1 MERRPVFHVIDESPF
16 CEVCETEFLMMSGY
30 SFGEKQASVINL
42 HKSYLKNHK
51 QAKVLEISSK
61 SQIVVG
67 KELSAFNL
75 KTIYEGKKI
84 SVECAFQGSKV
95 FEKGGPYTDL
105 YTKSSIEAKKDK
117 RLRESGKLI
126 KFVYENEEYP
136 LEPKDVF
143 YNWIYINALHR
154 NEQLSKKVLM
164 YDSFTDIEFNPQRS
178 INCQA
183 RAVAIYVGLVRNSRI
198 NEALKSFHDFM
209 RIVYNI
215 NG

>member
-1 MERRPVFHVIDESPF
+1 MERRPVFRVINECPF
-16 CEVCETEFLMMSGY
+16 CEVCETEFLMMRGY
-30 SFGEKQASVINL
+30 SFGEKQESIINL
-42 HKSYLKNHK
+42 HKAYLKNHK

-61 SQIVVG
+61 SQMVIG

-105 YTKSSIEAKKDK
+105 YMKPSIEAKKDR

-126 KFVYENEEYP
+126 KFVYKNEEYP
-136 LEPKDVF
+136 LEPKDFF
-143 YNWIYINALHR
+143 YNWIYINALYG
-154 NEQLSKKVLM
+154 NEQLAQKVQM

-198 NEALKSFHDFM
+198 NDALKSVHDFM
-209 RIVYNI
+209 RIVYNV